1 MRYAWLSL
9 AALCAWGQA
18 NPVVRAPA
26 SLTSGAVVVGGG
38 SQNVAV
44 SSLTGSVLKSTSGV
58 LSAATPGT
66 DYVVPAG
73 NVATATALAA
83 DPTDCSTNQPSIG
96 IAASGTATCMT
107 LSAAVTKSTSGV
119 FSAATTA
126 DVSGVSYVAG
136 GGTAQAQTATLSPA
150 LAAMAAGVQ
159 VCWLPAAAN
168 SGAGPTLAV
177 NGLTATTITKYGTT
191 ALAANDITT
200 TAVACVIHDGTRWQL
215 QNPQTNNG
223 TVTSV
228 GFTGGLISVATGTTT
243 PAFTVAGTSGGIP
256 YFSGASTWASSGAL
270 AANKVVLGGGAGVAP
285 STSTLTASVVSASSG
300 VLSAATTTGSGS
312 VVLGT
317 SPTIA
322 TPTITTSATAPL
334 VIGGTGTT
342 STLTLR
348 STSGVGATGAD
359 IIFQAGNNGA
369 TEVMRLQNGGNVGI
383 GAAPT
388 YLLDIQKTTGE
399 AVFRSLAGTVDFR
412 SYASQAYSVGYA
424 GMFSNHDFLVIQ
436 NSLERMRISS
446 TGINVGNANPTD
458 ANFAVVSTGTAYVPL
473 KVQHTASSTN
483 DAPVAFQLARLS
495 SGTPAAGMGSTM
507 QFLLQD
513 AGGSQIVTHQL
524 VSAWSDPA
532 AANRET
538 SLRINY
544 SKANVNY
551 EALRIDTN
559 GNTLIGYTSSN
570 GSYKLQV
577 NSQIF
582 ATSSTIAT
590 SDANYKTDVADITQG
605 LDVIERLK
613 PVTFLWKQ
621 HPVHDFDTET
631 RQIGFLAQDV
641 KIALKDRDYADAVVK
656 KNKIRVGADDEE
668 FLGMVH
674 NSLLPLMVKSIQ
686 ELAEKVRKLEAGGK
700 SK

>member
-1 MRYAWLSL
+1 MRAAWLIV
-9 AALCAWGQA
+9 ATLCAWGQA
-18 NPVVRAPA
+18 DPVVRTPA
-26 SLTSGAVVVGGG
+26 ALTSGAVVVGGG
-38 SQNVAV
+38 NQNVAV

-66 DYVVPAG
+66 DYVIPAG

-83 DPTDCSTNQPSIG
+83 NGTNCSAGSYPLGVDASGNAESCTAAATGTVTSVSVTTANGVSGTVATASSTPAITLTLGAITPSSVAATGTVTGSNLSGTNTGDQTNISGNAGTATALASAPTNCSSNQPARG
-96 IAASGTATCMT
+96 IAASGNANCMA
-107 LSAAVTKSTSGV
+107 LSAAVAKSASGV

-159 VCWLPAAAN
+159 VCWLPLAAN
-168 SGAGPTLAV
+168 TGAAPTLAV
-177 NGLTATTITKYGTT
+177 NGLTATNITKFGTV
-191 ALAANDITT
+191 ALVANDITT

-228 GFTGGLISVATGTTT
+228 GFTGGLISVATSTTT
-243 PAFTVAGTSGGIP
+243 PALTVAGTSGGIP
-256 YFSGASTWASSGAL
+256 YFSGTSTWASSGAL

-369 TEVMRLQNGGNVGI
+369 TELMRLQNGGNIGI
-383 GAAPT
+383 KTASPQVTLHAINGTQITAVPGSGT
-388 YLLDIQKTTGE
+388 YGGPVIIGNDNTL
-399 AVFRSLAGTVDFR
+399 
-412 SYASQAYSVGYA
+412 Y
-424 GMFSNHDFLVIQ
+424 GMYIGSI
-436 NSLERMRISS
+436 S
-446 TGINVGNANPTD
+446 TGAGYIQQQRGD
-458 ANFAVVSTGTAYVPL
+458 SAVTYPL
-473 KVQHTASSTN
+473 
-483 DAPVAFQLARLS
+483 
-495 SGTPAAGMGSTM
+495 
-507 QFLLQD
+507 LLQPNGD
-513 AGGSQIVTHQL
+513 
-524 VSAWSDPA
+524 
-532 AANRET
+532 
-538 SLRINY
+538 
-544 SKANVNY
+544 NV
-551 EALRIDTN
+551 
-559 GNTLIGYTSSN
+559 LIGYTTSN
-570 GSYKLQV
+570 GAYKLQV

-613 PVTFLWKQ
+613 PVTFNWKK
-621 HPVHDFDTET
+621 HPVHDFDIFT

-641 KIALKDRDYADAVVK
+641 KLALKDQDYADSVVK

-668 FLGMVH
+668 FFGMVH
-674 NSLLPLMVKSIQ
+674 NSLLPLVVKSIQ
-686 ELAEKVRKLEAGGK
+686 ELADRVRKLEAGGK
-700 SK
+700 PK